1 MALSFM
7 RLEHLLKLEKK
18 NMTSSTTTK
27 KQIVDFLWEWA
38 ESNGE
43 WGKLLIDK
51 IVSNESE
58 LLPADREQVFNY
70 FLQSINLYTGLP
82 TLTITKPNYVPTNKV
97 IELETLSDIT
107 GVNKLAKYQTLNFS
121 KNITVVYGENGTG
134 KTGYSRIL
142 KSLGFSYDPNN
153 TVHPNIYGT
162 VETKTAII
170 NFKSDGAP
178 QTFNW
183 TGDNKDEELQN
194 ISVFNNSCVQI
205 SISDR
210 QLIVS
215 PIGFH
220 LFNIVSSELNKL
232 TELLTAKITLHPIVI
247 TWVDSLNY
255 GTPQQ
260 LFISGLS
267 ATSTEQKLTELS
279 SITPTQ
285 EQELINKQTE
295 LLQLN
300 KAFLQTEIQSLN
312 SSVTELGTI
321 ISKIQTSQENF
332 VATSWQNLIDLNK
345 EIANLENKTKT
356 GIKEIADSNGI
367 EFYETP
373 QFQSFIKAAEDYI
386 KVINKPNYPN
396 LQDTCIY
403 CLQPLEDEAKSLLA
417 SYKVLLND
425 KTQENLSAFKQQKTK
440 LINQVLK
447 IETNLLF
454 HHPTFGIDENQKTI
468 QPAEILEYN
477 TTLETIKTTFTTDK
491 VIDGSVFSFDYNKY
505 IKFLTDKKAVV
516 NAVLEQKKLLLQ
528 NIATKETELK
538 NIISELKDRK
548 LLSTKVSEIK
558 GIISNLKTVQIL
570 QSKLSSFSTNAI
582 SRKTTDARQQL
593 VEQNFEELFQAE
605 LKLFKKSDLKIELNF
620 GTEKGKSKILHR
632 LNSNYALADILSEGE
647 QKAISLA
654 EFLTEI
660 QLDNIK
666 APVIF
671 DDPVNSL
678 DHRIIDEVGKR
689 FIELS
694 KQRQVIIFTHSILL
708 LHSLIQQKELDTN
721 KQANVDFKFHKVKNN
736 FGTTGILDEVEEIN
750 SFSYYIK
757 KLKAVINTIPS
768 IDQDEA
774 KLAAEGYGHLRSA
787 IEITVEDDLLKKIVK
802 RYKKGL
808 AFPSLLRIEGSK
820 IDTNKV
826 KLNDIYEKCCVSID
840 GHSSPQEIHT
850 TPTISE
856 LKNDYE
862 EFTKVRNIFKT

>member
-1 MALSFM
+1 
-7 RLEHLLKLEKK
+7 
-18 NMTSSTTTK
+18 MTSSTTTK

-43 WGKLLIDK
+43 WSKLLIDK

-70 FLQSINLYTGLP
+70 FLQSINLCTGLP
-82 TLTITKPNYVPTNKV
+82 TLTIIKPNYVPTNKV
-97 IELETLSDIT
+97 IELETLSNIT
-107 GVNKLAKYQTLNFS
+107 GVNKLAKEQTLNFS

-142 KSLGFSYDPNN
+142 KSLGFSYDSSNII
-153 TVHPNIYGT
+153 HPNIYDA
-162 VETKTAII
+162 VETQTAII
-170 NFKSDGAP
+170 NFKSDGET
-178 QTFNW
+178 QIFNW
-183 TGDNKDEELQN
+183 TGNNKNAELQN

-205 SISDR
+205 SLSDR

-220 LFNIVSSELNKL
+220 LFNIVSSELNELTKL
-232 TELLTAKITLHPIVI
+232 LNAKIALHPTVI
-247 TWVDSLNY
+247 TWADSLNS
-255 GTPQQ
+255 GSPQQ

-279 SITPTQ
+279 SITPIQ

-300 KAFLQTEIQSLN
+300 KAFLQTGIQSLN

-332 VATSWQNLIDLNK
+332 VATSWQKLIDLNK

-356 GIKEIADSNGI
+356 GIKEVADSNGI

-491 VIDGSVFSFDYNKY
+491 VIDGSVFSFNYNKY

-558 GIISNLKTVQIL
+558 GIISNLKTVKIL

-593 VEQNFEELFQAE
+593 VEQKFEELFQAE

-708 LHSLIQQKELDTN
+708 LNSLIQQSELPTN
-721 KQANVDFKFHKVKNN
+721 KQESIEFQFHKVKNN
-736 FGTTGILDEVEEIN
+736 FGTTGILDEVEEVN
-750 SFSYYIK
+750 SFKYYDK
-757 KLKAVINTIPS
+757 KLKVVINTKAS
-768 IDQDEA
+768 LDQDEA

-787 IEITVEDDLLKKIVK
+787 IEITVEDDLLKGTVK
-802 RYKKGL
+802 RYKKGV
-808 AFPSLLRIEGSK
+808 AFPSLLRIDGNK
-820 IDTNKV
+820 IAGAPPKW
-826 KLNDIYEKCCVSID
+826 KL
-840 GHSSPQEIHT
+840 
-850 TPTISE
+850 
-856 LKNDYE
+856 
-862 EFTKVRNIFKT
+862 F

>member
-1 MALSFM
+1 M

-38 ESNGE
+38 ERNGE

-58 LLPADREQVFNY
+58 LLPENREQVFKY
-70 FLQSINLYTGLP
+70 FLQSINLDTGLP
-82 TLTITKPNYVPTNKV
+82 ALTITKPNYVPTNKV

-107 GVNKLAKYQTLNFS
+107 GVNKLEKDQTLNFS

-142 KSLGFSYDPNN
+142 KSLGLSYDPNN
-153 TVHPNIYGT
+153 EVHPNIYDT
-162 VETKTAII
+162 VETKTAVI
-170 NFKSDGAP
+170 NFKSDGVP

-183 TGDNKDEELQN
+183 TGDNKDDELQN
-194 ISVFNNSCVQI
+194 ISVFNNSCVKI
-205 SISDR
+205 SLADR
-210 QLIVS
+210 ELIVS

-220 LFNIVSSELNKL
+220 LFNIVLSELNKL
-232 TELLTAKITLHPIVI
+232 TELLTAEIKSHPIVI
-247 TWVDSLNY
+247 TWKDSLNY

-260 LFISGLS
+260 LFISDLS
-267 ATSTEQKLTELS
+267 ATSKEQELTELS

-300 KAFLQTEIQSLN
+300 KATIQTEIQSLN

-332 VATSWQNLIDLNK
+332 VATSWQKLIDLNK

-425 KTQENLSAFKQQKTK
+425 KTQENLSAFKEQKTN
-440 LINQVLK
+440 LINQVSK

-454 HHPTFGIDENQKTI
+454 HHPTFGIDEKNQKTI

-505 IKFLTDKKAVV
+505 IKFLTDKKSFV
-516 NAVLEQKKLLLQ
+516 NAVLEQKKLLIQ

-538 NIISELKDRK
+538 NIISELEDRK
-548 LLSTKVSEIK
+548 LLSTKVNEIK
-558 GIISNLKTVQIL
+558 GIISNLKIVQKL
-570 QSKLSSFSTNAI
+570 NSKLNSFSTNTI
-582 SRKTTDARQQL
+582 SRKMTDARQQL
-593 VEQNFEELFQAE
+593 VEQNFEKLFQAE
-605 LKLFKKSDLKIELNF
+605 LKLFNKSDLKNEIKIT
-620 GTEKGKSKILHR
+620 TEKVKSKISHR
-632 LNSNYALADILSEGE
+632 LNSNYYLADILSEGE
-647 QKAISLA
+647 LNAISLA
-654 EFLTEI
+654 VILTEI

-708 LHSLIQQKELDTN
+708 LYSLFQQKELDTN

-736 FGTTGILDEVEEIN
+736 FGTTGILDEVDEIN

-787 IEITVEDDLLKKIVK
+787 IEITVEEDLLKKTVK

-808 AFPSLLRIEGSK
+808 SFPSLLRIEGSK
-820 IDTNKV
+820 IDNNKG
-826 KLNDIYEKCCVSID
+826 KLNDIYEKCCVSIN

-850 TPTISE
+850 TPTIYE

-862 EFTKVRNIFKT
+862 EFTNVRKIFTT